1 MTERFNKFLTKFSLR
16 PDENPNCLQSVSNNR
31 YLPNQSI
38 VLQGSEIFNL
48 FFEGTKGD
56 DLDDRGNIVTKNLLS
71 EWHLLEQYFNNALT
85 DITETTKE
93 RVKSQLENWF
103 EVLRKV
109 MRMNDIATNMTS
121 TATAEQTNN

>member
-1 MTERFNKFLTKFSLR
+1 M
-16 PDENPNCLQSVSNNR
+16 
-31 YLPNQSI
+31 
-38 VLQGSEIFNL
+38 

-56 DLDDRGNIVTKNLLS
+56 ELDIRGEIVTKNLLS
-71 EWHLLEQYFNNALT
+71 EWPQLEQYFNNALT

-109 MRMNDIATNMTS
+109 MRMHDLATES
-121 TATAEQTNN
+121 D